1 MAAVTGAVITAAGAA
16 YSANQQRKAGKEAA
30 RGAREAAELS
40 QRQYEQTRQD
50 LMPYMQSGERALGLI
65 ERMNAGDYSQFQTS
79 PDYAFARD
87 QGIKAL
93 DRSAAA
99 RGTLYSGGQLAALA
113 DFASGLATQNLNTYY
128 NRLMQLAGLGQ
139 NSAAGVGSAG
149 MTMAGQAGAA
159 YQNAADALAAGRIG
173 AANTYGQLGE
183 QLSKAFG
190 RWWEQRQG
198 SGYDIEPIT
207 AEQWQSAY
215 EQIPKADPYA
225 WRRS

>member
-1 MAAVTGAVITAAGAA
+1 MGAVTGAVLTAAGAVH
-16 YSANQQRKAGKEAA
+16 SANQQRRAAREAA
-30 RGAREAAELS
+30 RGAREAADLA

-99 RGTLYSGGQLAALA
+99 RGTLYSGGQLASLA
-113 DFASGLATQNLNTYY
+113 DFAGGLATQNLNNYY

-139 NSAAGVGSAG
+139 SSAAGVGSAG

-159 YQNAADALAAGRIG
+159 YQNAADARAAGRIG
-173 AANTYGQLGE
+173 ATNTYGQLGE
-183 QLSKAFG
+183 QLGRAFG

>member
-1 MAAVTGAVITAAGAA
+1 MAVVTGAVLTAAGAA

-50 LMPYMQSGERALGLI
+50 LMPYMRSGERALSQIDRL
-65 ERMNAGDYSQFQTS
+65 NTGDYSQFMQS
-79 PDYAFARD
+79 PDYLFARD

-99 RGTLYSGGQLAALA
+99 RGTLYSGGQLASLA
-113 DFASGLATQNLNTYY
+113 DFAGGLATQNLNNYY
-128 NRLMQLAGLGQ
+128 NRLIQLAGLGQ

-149 MTMAGQAGAA
+149 MTMANQAGAA
-159 YQNAADALAAGRIG
+159 YQNAADARAAGRIG
-173 AANTYGQLGE
+173 ATNTYGQLGE
-183 QLSKAFG
+183 QLGRAFG

-207 AEQWQSAY
+207 AEQWQSVY

>member
-207 AEQWQSAY
+207 TEQWQSAY